1 MKNLTFRLVAVTEA
15 AGKYRP
21 GAVRDGNEDA
31 LYVDLD
37 LAGTANVSTV
47 PDSNVTPGKAGA
59 LFVVADGMGGMNAG
73 EVASQIAVDT
83 VRAAFQPMYLT
94 DDIIATPESRARYME
109 NTIRRANENILREA
123 AANPQRA
130 GMGSTMIMAWLMPGG
145 QLTVSWIGDS
155 RAYVFNKKIGI
166 HSLSEDHSL
175 VQQLVRNGLITY
187 EQSFDHPQN
196 NVILRSLG
204 DASQECQPET
214 RQYHV
219 GKGDILLL
227 CSDGLSGV
235 LRDRPGKDPA
245 TGKAYQEENI
255 EEILSACS
263 DSMAECKKILWNAA
277 ERGGWYDNVTTILCS
292 IVDGPASQVG
302 KETSQYEKSLSAA
315 IRDAKGSAP
324 KSSGGGSKKWIYIA
338 VLVILAIIAA
348 ASFFP
353 LPGSDKTEPS
363 ASTKGAKT
371 EAVSSEDVNE
381 EASGT
386 PISKPISPSQA
397 SASQQPAQPKAPQP
411 SGQPS
416 GNSSQTKPKNAEGA
430 AADLSNSQYQNVG
443 DNQKLKKKEEGA
455 GAPLKKA
462 IEEGQSVE

>member
-15 AGKYRP
+15 AGKYRQ

-31 LYVDLD
+31 LYADLD
-37 LAGTANVSTV
+37 LAGTANASTV
-47 PDSNVTPGKAGA
+47 PDSNVSPGNAGA

-83 VRAAFQPMYLT
+83 VRAAFQSQYLT
-94 DDIIATPESRARYME
+94 ENIISSPESRAQYME
-109 NTIRRANENILREA
+109 DTIRRANDNIIREA
-123 AANPQRA
+123 AANPERS
-130 GMGSTMIMAWLMPGG
+130 GMGSTLIMAWLMPDG
-145 QLTVSWIGDS
+145 QLTISWIGDS

-204 DASQECQPET
+204 DASQPCQPET

-245 TGKAYQEENI
+245 TGKSYPEQNI
-255 EEILSACS
+255 QNILSAYS
-263 DSMAECKKILWNAA
+263 DSMTECKNALWRAA
-277 ERGGWYDNVTTILCS
+277 ELGGWYDNVTTILCS

-302 KETSQYEKSLSAA
+302 KETALYEKELASA
-315 IRDAKGSAP
+315 IRDAKGTTQ
-324 KSSGGGSKKWIYIA
+324 SSGGGSKKWIYIA
-338 VLVILAIIAA
+338 ILAILAVAAIASFFIMPDSEENKMPEETPKAA
-348 ASFFP
+348 AS
-353 LPGSDKTEPS
+353 G
-363 ASTKGAKT
+363 
-371 EAVSSEDVNE
+371 AVSSEDVAE
-381 EASGT
+381 E
-386 PISKPISPSQA
+386 PQA
-397 SASQQPAQPKAPQP
+397 SPINQPVAPTREPSSTPKPSEQKQAQPASA
-411 SGQPS
+411 
-416 GNSSQTKPKNAEGA
+416 KPKEVKDAQSAANAVEK
-430 AADLSNSQYQNVG
+430 SQGSSTIG
-443 DNQKLKKKEEGA
+443 DNQKLKPNVDPNPDKRSLREQA
-455 GAPLKKA
+455 N
-462 IEEGQSVE
+462 EGQSQDP